1 MKIRD
6 TKSKGLLLA
15 SVGLLALTL
24 SPFNEAQAQSY
35 PSYGEQAMQA
45 QKMEQSEKEALAN
58 PPAAPANAITPPPPP
73 APAKEQAAPQQ
84 QVQQQQQVPAQV
96 VQIVPMQDAQPSE
109 KRLVPAD
116 VTETQDGLSLQ
127 QAFAAAAANNPT
139 LDSARQAYYAV
150 AENVALAVSG
160 YRPDLSLNG
169 SVTNTDIES
178 EGNSLITSDGNT
190 VTKTGSID
198 LAQPIFRG
206 GSTLAKTREAKNT
219 MTAQYWILKS
229 TYQRVFLD
237 VATAF
242 WNQYLAQDIVALR
255 RSNLELLQSQNEET
269 TARFNAGELTKTDTS
284 QSAAR
289 VAQAEAELSQAEAAF
304 KQARATLEKLIRVPA
319 DHVATPEVSMTPPPT
334 VEEALDIAGK
344 QNPRAVASRFIHN
357 ASIDNVKDVTGELF
371 PQIDLAAQ
379 AEKSYDP
386 LPGFLDSQ
394 DTQSIQLRA
403 TIPLYSSGATRS
415 RLRQAKYGVAENR
428 ANIVET
434 EEAVRADVIAAW
446 ETYQAALSEI
456 KARKQQVEAAEV
468 ALEGVSREEEFG
480 LRTINDRLDANQ
492 DLLSARVAYQEAR
505 SNAEI
510 AAFQTLYAVGE
521 LDAAA
526 LNLADTLPNNDEV
539 MDKIGGN
546 WFGLGVDYQK

>member
-6 TKSKGLLLA
+6 TKSQGLLLA
-15 SVGLLALTL
+15 SVGLLALTTL
-24 SPFNEAQAQSY
+24 PLNTAYAQAY
-35 PSYGEQAMQA
+35 PSYGEQAMKARQLEQA
-45 QKMEQSEKEALAN
+45 EKESMEEVQQV
-58 PPAAPANAITPPPPP
+58 TPPPPP
-73 APAKEQAAPQQ
+73 APTKQQAEAEAHQKQAAKI
-84 QVQQQQQVPAQV
+84 
-96 VQIVPMQDAQPSE
+96 VQIVPMQSQAAEQIPGE
-109 KRLVPAD
+109 KKLVPAD
-116 VTETQDGLSLQ
+116 VADTQDGLTLQ

-139 LDSARQAYYAV
+139 LDSARQAYYGV
-150 AENVALAVSG
+150 AENVSQALSG

-178 EGNSLITSDGNT
+178 EGNTFLTSDGNT
-190 VTKTGSID
+190 VTKTGSVD

-229 TYQRVFLD
+229 TYQSIFLN
-237 VATAF
+237 VATAY

-269 TARFNAGELTKTDTS
+269 TARFNAGELTKTDVS
-284 QSAAR
+284 QSQAR
-289 VAQAEAELSQAEAAF
+289 VAGAEAELSQALAQF
-304 KQARATLEKLIRVPA
+304 KQARAALEQLIRVPA
-319 DHVATPEVSMTPPPT
+319 DHVATPELTMTPPPT
-334 VEEALDIAGK
+334 VEEALDIAGR
-344 QNPRAVASRFIHN
+344 QNPRAVASRYIHN

-379 AEKSYDP
+379 AQKSYDP

-394 DTQSIQLRA
+394 ETQTIQLRA

-415 RLRQAKYGVAENR
+415 RMRQAKYNVAENR

-456 KARKQQVEAAEV
+456 KARKQQVNAAEV

-492 DLLSARVAYQEAR
+492 ELLSARVAYQQSR

-510 AAFQTLYAVGE
+510 AAFQTLYAIGA
-521 LDAAA
+521 LDAGA
-526 LNLADTLPNNDEV
+526 LNLADTLPDNEQV